1 MTYGSGDL
9 GYLFRTQ
16 TSRSMNDL
24 DKLIQLKLSYANK
37 LGEDKVKEIVLEKK
51 IEEREHD
58 KNQLFK
64 RKNEIN
70 TKNKLKV
77 NILCVKNN

>member
-1 MTYGSGDL
+1 MFLIKRCKYD
-9 GYLFRTQ
+9 YLIY
-16 TSRSMNDL
+16 L
-24 DKLIQLKLSYANK
+24 QL
-37 LGEDKVKEIVLEKK
+37 EDKVKEIVLEKK
-51 IEEREHD
+51 IEEREND

-77 NILCVKNN
+77 NILCVKNYQVLDDI

>member
-1 MTYGSGDL
+1 MFLIKRCKYD
-9 GYLFRTQ
+9 YLI
-16 TSRSMNDL
+16 NL
-24 DKLIQLKLSYANK
+24 QL
-37 LGEDKVKEIVLEKK
+37 EDKVKEIVLEKK

-77 NILCVKNN
+77 NILCVKNNQVLDDI

>member
-1 MTYGSGDL
+1 MFLIKRCKYD
-9 GYLFRTQ
+9 YLIY
-16 TSRSMNDL
+16 L
-24 DKLIQLKLSYANK
+24 QL
-37 LGEDKVKEIVLEKK
+37 EDKVKEIVLENK
-51 IEEREHD
+51 IEEREND

-77 NILCVKNN
+77 NILCVKNYQVLDDI